1 MDKTAL
7 TTSSN
12 AMPYDYEWT
21 GTSST
26 LEAYTSTS
34 MSDDSLK
41 LMNKMLDLI
50 HQHPYLPL

>member
-1 MDKTAL
+1 
-7 TTSSN
+7 
-12 AMPYDYEWT
+12 MPYDYEWT